1 MVVQAWA
8 TGTPLAGGNQ
18 MRSSSIRVEPS
29 PPRAGRVAQK
39 AILVIGC
46 LAAEA
51 VAQPAALQEFFRG
64 EKETFSTQGHP
75 KAKGVNLRI
84 SYPRSWAAMEGE
96 RPNIVQKFVSEDGR
110 GLEMAMIITRA
121 IPAAEAA
128 EISREAHGDFFAPSS
143 LMDLVP
149 EGAALISAE
158 RTEIEG
164 LPAGSVE
171 YSMEVERAGMKLFT
185 RTWMLIFLS
194 GDTLVSAMFS
204 ISDTATNKDGVPT
217 RMESIRPLFFQMANS
232 IVLPDLWTSRQGST
246 SISPTS
252 PVIFPKAVGSE
263 DEALRAV
270 ERGLGSYF
278 YFLGLL
284 LIGASVLRYGL
295 IRRALSRRW
304 AFAVCA
310 IAWFVLVAALA
321 GSGVKR
327 IPSWVHAG
335 TVIAFFI
342 LTSRRG
348 ANRPGDV
355 PIANPVSRREATGIG
370 QSDRAEGHQDES
382 FSP

>member
-1 MVVQAWA
+1 MDRHKASEM
-8 TGTPLAGGNQ
+8 L
-18 MRSSSIRVEPS
+18 
-29 PPRAGRVAQK
+29 PR
-39 AILVIGC
+39 IMLVFGC
-46 LAAEA
+46 FACNA
-51 VAQPAALQEFFRG
+51 VAQPNALEEFLSG
-64 EKETFSTQGHP
+64 HKETFSTQGHA

-84 SYPRSWAAMEGE
+84 SYPKSWAAMEGE
-96 RPNIVQKFVSEDGR
+96 RPNMVQKFVSENGR
-110 GLEMAMIITRA
+110 GLEMATIITRS
-121 IPAAEAA
+121 IPAAEAV
-128 EISREAHGDFFAPSS
+128 ELSSREAQQEFFAPSNITH
-143 LMDLVP
+143 LAPD
-149 EGAALISAE
+149 GAALISTE

-164 LPAGSVE
+164 LPAGSLE
-171 YSMEVERAGMKLFT
+171 CSMEVQRAGMRLFT

-194 GDTLVSAMFS
+194 GDTLVNVSFQVGDIA
-204 ISDTATNKDGVPT
+204 ANKDGVSK
-217 RMESIRPLFFQMANS
+217 RMESMRPLFFHMANS
-232 IVLPDLWTSRQGST
+232 IVLPDLWTSQQDST

-252 PVIFPKAVGSE
+252 PVVFPKPVGSE

-278 YFLGLL
+278 YFLGLV

-342 LTSRRG
+342 LCSRRG
-348 ANRPGDV
+348 ANRPGPALTAYQDQLG
-355 PIANPVSRREATGIG
+355 AKTED
-370 QSDRAEGHQDES
+370 SDKRLRS
-382 FSP
+382 